1 MDEPRAQAAPQ
12 AAVAPTSAP
21 AASMRLGTRTTT
33 PRRPASGRGARLTGG
48 TGGAGHA
55 PKPAAGPALHDQ
67 HERKGSHGDA
77 PDARSSAHQRLPR
90 RSRRSHPILA
100 RPDATSATAGTGPAG
115 RSVGGGTVTWT
126 WESPL
131 GPHTTGQGNTKPE
144 TTRVIEFDPSRPH
157 PARVYQAW
165 LGGKDTFGPDRD
177 LAAKVTEIAPWV
189 VASARGNRAF
199 LTRVVTYL
207 AKAGIN
213 QFLDVGSGLPAAGN
227 VHEIAQGINPDARVV
242 YVDHDEIVLEP
253 ELIVRASAPAAEEA

>member
-1 MDEPRAQAAPQ
+1 MTACGRTADPPPNRIKVDEPRAPAAPQ

-131 GPHTTGQGNTKPE
+131 GPHTTGQGNTEPE

-157 PARVYQAW
+157 PARVYQACCAMRRSAIS
-165 LGGKDTFGPDRD
+165 LAQRGEMGGVSLDPMAYPAPKGNIGGKSMP
-177 LAAKVTEIAPWV
+177 
-189 VASARGNRAF
+189 GN
-199 LTRVVTYL
+199 
-207 AKAGIN
+207 
-213 QFLDVGSGLPAAGN
+213 
-227 VHEIAQGINPDARVV
+227 
-242 YVDHDEIVLEP
+242 
-253 ELIVRASAPAAEEA
+253 